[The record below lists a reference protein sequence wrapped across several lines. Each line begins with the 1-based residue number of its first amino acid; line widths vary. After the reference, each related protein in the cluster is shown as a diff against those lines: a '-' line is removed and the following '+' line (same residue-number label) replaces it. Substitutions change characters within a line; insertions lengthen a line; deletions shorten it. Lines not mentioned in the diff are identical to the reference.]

1 MRFPEIFDRFAR
13 DRQGVVGVLTAIML
27 MTLLTAAGVAIDLS
41 RAVQFRTALQ
51 NALDSAAL
59 AGASVYKDSTKAGA
73 ATAVANSYMN
83 AIIGSLPQ
91 NRGVSFTVTP
101 ATTASG
107 FTVTVSASAPVP
119 TTIMALIVSQVPVA
133 ATATAINPVVIV
145 NFDLG
150 GAGSWFSSAADL
162 NTVYWYIVPD
172 DGSVPTP
179 AQIPSNHQLFTNAT
193 GAPAPSG
200 VQQVPAQVNQN
211 IAFAFKNVTGGNSGY
226 GPNFYGAAQ
235 GSTHWFFSQTKNLS
249 QAAYPGTPDPNCS
262 VQTVAVDDKTYSNTP
277 AFQKKCIPPTSKQ
290 YPAPSCSDLN
300 DPNVLKRGQAMRFYW
315 NDMGG
320 AGQDDKDYNDGEYN
334 VSCTPPQQTSTPR
347 GVVLIK

>member
-1 MRFPEIFDRFAR
+1 MRLLELFDRFAR

-27 MTLLTAAGVAIDLS
+27 MTLLTAAGVAIDLA

-59 AGASVYKDSTKAGA
+59 AGASVYSDTTKSAA

-83 AIIGSLPQ
+83 SIIGSLPQ
-91 NRGVSFTVTP
+91 NSGVSFTVTP
-101 ATTASG
+101 ATTANG

-119 TTIMALIVSQVPVA
+119 TTIMALVASQVPVA

-150 GAGSWFSSAADL
+150 GAGSWYSNAADT
-162 NTVYWYIVPD
+162 NTVYWYIVPS

-179 AQIPSNHQLFTNAT
+179 AQIPSDHQLFTNAT

-200 VQQVPAQVNQN
+200 VQQVPAQSNQN
-211 IAFAFKNVTGGNSGY
+211 IGFAFKNVTGGNSGY
-226 GPNFYGAAQ
+226 GPNAYGAAQ
-235 GSTHWFFSQTKNLS
+235 GTTHWFFSQTKNLS
-249 QAAYPGTPDPNCS
+249 QAAYPGAPGPNCS
-262 VQTVAVDDKTYSNTP
+262 VQTVAVNNKTYSNSP
-277 AFQKKCIPPTSKQ
+277 PIEGNCIPSTVKQ
-290 YPAPSCSDLN
+290 SPAPSCSDLN
-300 DPNVLKRGQAMRFYW
+300 DPNVLKQGQAMRFYW

-320 AGQDDKDYNDGEYN
+320 AGSDDKDYNDGEYN
-334 VSCTPPQQTSTPR
+334 VSCTAPQQTSTPR
-347 GVVLIK
+347 GVVLIR